1 MAPHSQLVDTMAAPS
16 LPARAESVSPSSSS
30 SFWARAASTLNVLVR
45 REVDKCRPQPDVDLC
60 EKPGISSA
68 AMTGIIIGVVVGVVI
83 ATTLSVLLYFH
94 IKKNKREK
102 QEEQADHFQ
111 MSDYGLDEIP
121 GAAPKKQR
129 PGHRPQLSIDDLPK
143 AGPPAGGQP
152 GHLNPFASADDAVSV
167 RSFDGLNPPKNSN
180 TWPKRFDSAE
190 SSQSNLSAQNKE
202 SKA

>member
-1 MAPHSQLVDTMAAPS
+1 MAASS
-16 LPARAESVSPSSSS
+16 LPARAESMSSS
-30 SFWARAASTLNVLVR
+30 SFWTRAASTLNVLVG

-83 ATTLSVLLYFH
+83 TTTLSVLLYFH
-94 IKKNKREK
+94 MRKNKREK

-152 GHLNPFASADDAVSV
+152 GHLNPFVSADDAASV
-167 RSFDGLNPPKNSN
+167 RSFDGLNPPTNS
-180 TWPKRFDSAE
+180 WPKRFDSAE

-202 SKA
+202 GKA